1 MNFKKKNNKFIKIN
15 LLPDEQMTINHLHSS
30 YDIAK
35 KKWGF
40 YVTPS
45 FQNRCKK
52 NNLLPALI
60 IKNNKIYFIL
70 VNKKKINYFMNFLK
84 SKNYSLLKWLNTN
97 FYFKKY
103 FIRHN

>member
-1 MNFKKKNNKFIKIN
+1 MNFKKKTNKFIKIN
-15 LLPDEQMTINHLHSS
+15 LLSDEQMTLSYLYSN

-35 KKWGF
+35 KDWGF

-45 FQNRCKK
+45 FQDRCKK

-60 IKNNKIYFIL
+60 RKDKKFYFVL
-70 VNKKKINYFMNFLK
+70 VNKKKINYFMIFLK
-84 SKNYSLLKWLNTN
+84 IKKFKLSKWLNTN

-103 FIRHN
+103 FIRLN